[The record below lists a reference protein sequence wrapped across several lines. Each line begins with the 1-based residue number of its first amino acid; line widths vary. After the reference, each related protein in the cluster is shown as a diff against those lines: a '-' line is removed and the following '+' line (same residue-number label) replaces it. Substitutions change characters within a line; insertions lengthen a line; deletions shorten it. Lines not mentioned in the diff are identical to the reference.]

1 MTSIVFCGNVAN
13 THFAVVAA
21 LRNAGHD
28 AHLLVG
34 RDDPLSWRPETDD
47 PNLAGRYPSWIH
59 EARWYNARDAVV
71 PWRAPIV
78 HKLREFDVVIASG
91 STPAFAQFAG
101 RPWCFFATGG
111 DITVRPFPWTF
122 RHRRGLPPAQLGHGV
137 LSAWQR
143 RALRRADQLW
153 LQPFQPFRDAV
164 KRLGLDTHKI
174 ANAYFPLIIDTD
186 TFQRDPSARFSNAPW
201 VRSVVDRSDFIVFH
215 PTRLVFDDSPAM
227 RRSGQWKGSATLFE
241 GFARFVVERR
251 AGHPMLVL
259 PNRRESEGVSEA
271 KARISELGIGDYV
284 HWAEPPRPAGFT
296 RHELVDL
303 YSVADVA
310 VDEFGAGWFGFVS
323 LEAMSCSVP
332 VISHIDKQAIKQ
344 LYGDDWMWQ
353 TASNAD
359 ELAGRL
365 FDLAEDPSRR
375 VELGAGC
382 RRWIERHHAPAA
394 AHGHYVDAVMSCV
407 DLLANAT

>member
-21 LRNAGHD
+21 LCNTGHD

-137 LSAWQR
+137 LSAW
-143 RALRRADQLW
+143 
-153 LQPFQPFRDAV
+153 
-164 KRLGLDTHKI
+164 
-174 ANAYFPLIIDTD
+174 PLIGCW
-186 TFQRDPSARFSNAPW
+186 W
-201 VRSVVDRSDFIVFH
+201 VDV
-215 PTRLVFDDSPAM
+215 
-227 RRSGQWKGSATLFE
+227 G
-241 GFARFVVERR
+241 
-251 AGHPMLVL
+251 GHEIL
-259 PNRRESEGVSEA
+259 PGGGRECA
-271 KARISELGIGDYV
+271 C
-284 HWAEPPRPAGFT
+284 WWP
-296 RHELVDL
+296 
-303 YSVADVA
+303 
-310 VDEFGAGWFGFVS
+310 
-323 LEAMSCSVP
+323 
-332 VISHIDKQAIKQ
+332 
-344 LYGDDWMWQ
+344 
-353 TASNAD
+353 
-359 ELAGRL
+359 
-365 FDLAEDPSRR
+365 
-375 VELGAGC
+375 VELPGGGQLIC
-382 RRWIERHHAPAA
+382 PR
-394 AHGHYVDAVMSCV
+394 
-407 DLLANAT
+407 